1 MASKRNTLSTV
12 AASLRPQRKR
22 ILTEKAIESD
32 LYPVP
37 TEDPPL
43 PNEAAVD
50 EAVPDEEEDIEDE
63 DNDNDKKPSAAA
75 ARKKPRIDHSA
86 VVKVSQNEAKVI
98 EQKLNSQLQDFFR
111 TKCNVPH
118 VSALEFTKG

>member
-1 MASKRNTLSTV
+1 MRSRT
-12 AASLRPQRKR
+12 
-22 ILTEKAIESD
+22 LTEKAKVSD

-37 TEDPPL
+37 TEDPSL

-63 DNDNDKKPSAAA
+63 DNDKKPSAAA

-86 VVKVSQNEAKVI
+86 VVQVSKNEAKVI
-98 EQKLNSQLQDFFR
+98 EQKLNSQLQDFLR

>member
-12 AASLRPQRKR
+12 AASSRPQRKR
-22 ILTEKAIESD
+22 ILTEKAKESE

-37 TEDPPL
+37 TEDPSL
-43 PNEAAVD
+43 PNEAAD

-75 ARKKPRIDHSA
+75 ARKKPRIDHNA
-86 VVKVSQNEAKVI
+86 VVKVSQDEAKVI
-98 EQKLNSQLQDFFR
+98 EQKLNSQLQDFLR